1 MAVGKKKRAGQR
13 AQAASASTKKTSVAR
28 AATGKR
34 SGNLRELP
42 DVDPFAELPPQPE
55 WVVREFP
62 EYVEGSHVSGPVS
75 TRRVSYAGGHE
86 IEILT
91 TYAVSIDGQPTPVHL
106 LVDTDGRLWSHLC
119 PYVTFA
125 NASELIAHLLT
136 HAPEAL
142 TNLQTGGGHGGHAG
156 GMA

>member
-1 MAVGKKKRAGQR
+1 MAVGKKKRAR
-13 AQAASASTKKTSVAR
+13 QAAQETGKKAR
-28 AATGKR
+28 ARRGPASGK
-34 SGNLRELP
+34 LRELP
-42 DVDPFAELPPQPE
+42 DVDPFAEMPPQPE

-91 TYAVSIDGQPTPVHL
+91 TYSVRIDGQPAPVHL
-106 LVDTDGRLWSHLC
+106 LVDSDGRVWSHLC

-125 NASELIAHLLT
+125 NANELIAHLLAS
-136 HAPEAL
+136 APEAL
-142 TNLQTGGGHGGHAG
+142 TDLPAGHAHAGHAGHAG
-156 GMA
+156 GGA